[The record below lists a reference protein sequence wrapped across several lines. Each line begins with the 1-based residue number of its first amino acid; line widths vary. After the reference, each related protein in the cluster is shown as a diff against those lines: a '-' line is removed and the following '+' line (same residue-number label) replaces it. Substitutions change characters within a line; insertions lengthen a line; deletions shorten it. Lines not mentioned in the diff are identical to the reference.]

1 MAAGDIQPTELWGMG
16 VEGVVGI
23 AGSLED
29 NGLYHSLSTTRGL
42 IDFRYL
48 DLKLD
53 LNSSDTGKKF
63 SPYLELTEKAE
74 RKY

>member
-42 IDFRYL
+42 INFRYL
-48 DLKLD
+48 DLKLV
-53 LNSSDTGKKF
+53 NRSDSGKKI
-63 SPYLELTEKAE
+63 SPYLELREKAE
-74 RKY
+74 RKC